1 MRGLKKKRFAFR
13 DETNIAG
20 GFATP
25 MRPALGSRESVPC
38 RYLLTVRDLTPALA
52 QAPLLRH
59 VCCSNA

>member
-25 MRPALGSRESVPC
+25 MRPALGSRESVSC
-38 RYLLTVRDLTPALA
+38 RYLLTVRDLTPAL
-52 QAPLLRH
+52 
-59 VCCSNA
+59 